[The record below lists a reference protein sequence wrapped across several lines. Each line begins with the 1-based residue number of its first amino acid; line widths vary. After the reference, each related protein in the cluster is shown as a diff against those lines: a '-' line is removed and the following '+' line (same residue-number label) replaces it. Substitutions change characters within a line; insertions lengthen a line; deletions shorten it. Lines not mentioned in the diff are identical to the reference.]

1 MTEAKAACSMYLHNV
16 AGGTTKVKAP
26 APGGTTKVKAPAPGG
41 TTKVKAPA
49 PGKAAAT
56 AKRTASTG
64 GSSLLK
70 EDSGTTVGK
79 YLP

>member
-1 MTEAKAACSMYLHNV
+1 MTEAKVACSMYLHNV
-16 AGGTTKVKAP
+16 AGGTTKMKAP
-26 APGGTTKVKAPAPGG
+26 T
-41 TTKVKAPA
+41 

-56 AKRTASTG
+56 AKRAASTG

-79 YLP
+79 SLP